1 MVPAFRQGA
10 AFGRVVGM
18 PPEQILSLRTGEF
31 CFSAFGEFSL
41 SNTETLK
48 TVQHVHDARE
58 GRGGAR
64 KVHASQYG
72 IRELE
77 LPELRRKARNRGR

>member
-18 PPEQILSLRTGEF
+18 PPERIRSLRTGEF

-48 TVQHVHDARE
+48 TVQRVHDARK
-58 GRGGAR
+58 GWRGAR
-64 KVHASQYG
+64 
-72 IRELE
+72 
-77 LPELRRKARNRGR
+77 